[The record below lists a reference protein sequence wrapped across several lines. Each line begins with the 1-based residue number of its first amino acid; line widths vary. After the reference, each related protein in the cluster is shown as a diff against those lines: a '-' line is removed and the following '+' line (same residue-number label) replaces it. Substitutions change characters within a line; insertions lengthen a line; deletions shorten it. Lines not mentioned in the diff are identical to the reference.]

1 MTNGTAPP
9 PMSRVQQPGIT
20 LRVYTV
26 DRHGTVTSD
35 TGTHL
40 VPPVARLLPDDKDTY
55 YPPCQCQGCCPG
67 VTR

>member
-9 PMSRVQQPGIT
+9 PVSPVQRPGIT

-35 TGTHL
+35 TGTRM
-40 VPPVARLLPDDKDTY
+40 VPPATGPLPVVPDTY
-55 YPPCQCQGCCPG
+55 YPPCQCEGCRPG
-67 VTR
+67 VAR